1 MRALAPAK
9 RLTTGALRFVAQ
21 DVADRLRT
29 NLTPDERR
37 ELRALVARSRDDL
50 RAWATDRDRRR
61 IGRLVV
67 KALRADD
74 G

>member
-1 MRALAPAK
+1 MRAMTPVK

-29 NLTPDERR
+29 NLTPEERR
-37 ELRALVARSRDDL
+37 ELRALVVQSRDEL
-50 RAWATDRDRRR
+50 KVWATDRERRR
-61 IGRLVV
+61 LGRLVV
-67 KALRADD
+67 KALKADD

>member
-1 MRALAPAK
+1 MRATTPVK

-29 NLTPDERR
+29 NLTPEERR
-37 ELRALVARSRDDL
+37 ELRALVAQSRDDL

-67 KALRADD
+67 KALKAD
-74 G
+74 GG